1 VREDAEGLSNT
12 DRRQRMRFQAESV
25 QLRWYHPRHLKGRSF
40 FNPIDHSNDL
50 VAPYYQ
56 DKIQSWFSDPKG
68 EAARQ
73 D

>member
-1 VREDAEGLSNT
+1 
-12 DRRQRMRFQAESV
+12 MRFQAESV